1 MHNSLLKLSLSLS
14 DLLFLCFFPSSEE
27 RHFTHTLVLER
38 KITPSWET
46 LPQPRECPG
55 TDRYLRRGHV
65 MASQPCSGVLPL
77 PPGSHMYLS
86 EGRKG
91 GSEGGGEGG
100 GAGRGGGTL
109 SSQNEFA
116 SDLRDR
122 YQRGCGQIP
131 SVEPWQGECKWVGVR
146 GGGETTRGGQQCF
159 LKNSTA
165 AERHRPPTP
174 RDRWSA
180 VSLCLKQWTNPARGG
195 DHRLRQLTLDY
206 DSIRVAY
213 GAQGNYLIKGWTCQ

>member
-100 GAGRGGGTL
+100 VLDGVGAL
-109 SSQNEFA
+109 SVHRMS
-116 SDLRDR
+116 LRLT
-122 YQRGCGQIP
+122 
-131 SVEPWQGECKWVGVR
+131 SVTDTSEGVDKSH
-146 GGGETTRGGQQCF
+146 Q
-159 LKNSTA
+159 
-165 AERHRPPTP
+165 
-174 RDRWSA
+174 
-180 VSLCLKQWTNPARGG
+180 
-195 DHRLRQLTLDY
+195 
-206 DSIRVAY
+206 
-213 GAQGNYLIKGWTCQ
+213 